1 MKIDHIA
8 INAVNLEVELEFLTE
23 FLGLSLLQK
32 WPDLRQAYVGF
43 DNGPVI
49 GVIENN
55 EFDGSTYTMAH
66 LAFNVSQA
74 EFSQWVE
81 KIANANV
88 EIVSGPKA
96 QRGGETI
103 LFRTP
108 SKNIIELCYPYVRET
123 IYVIVATWSPRRP
136 EARG

>member
-8 INAVNLEVELEFLTE
+8 INAVNLEDELDFLTK

-32 WPDLRQAYVGF
+32 WSDLRQAYVGF
-43 DNGPVI
+43 EKGPVI
-49 GVIENN
+49 GVIENR
-55 EFDGSTYTMAH
+55 EFDGSLYTMAH
-66 LAFNVSQA
+66 IAFCIDEA
-74 EFSQWVE
+74 EFQNWVT
-81 KIANANV
+81 KIQSENI
-88 EIVSGPKA
+88 EIVAGPKP

-123 IYVIVATWSPRRP
+123 IKKQNY
-136 EARG
+136 